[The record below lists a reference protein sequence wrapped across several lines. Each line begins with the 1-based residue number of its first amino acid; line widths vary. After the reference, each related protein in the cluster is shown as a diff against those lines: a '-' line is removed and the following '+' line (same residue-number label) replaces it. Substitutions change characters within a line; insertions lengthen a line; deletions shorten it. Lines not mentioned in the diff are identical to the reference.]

1 MIGIVIML
9 VLMVEVLWFPH
20 KEKWPKQSVKRT
32 PAEVVKV
39 FLDAIPALLTP
50 IIILGGI
57 YSGMLTAT
65 ESAAVAVVW
74 AAIAGAFIYRELNLP
89 DTIQIIKDSA
99 KSSAMILFIIAASTA
114 FSWVFTISG
123 ASKALV
129 DTVIGMNLN
138 ATMFC
143 LVVAVILLIFG
154 TFMEG
159 TAIAVLLVPVL
170 WPIAQSMGIN
180 VVHFGMIVCISNVVG
195 TMTPP
200 VAVNIYSAA
209 TVSKLKMG
217 EIAKAEIPFL
227 VGYVGVFFLCVF
239 SEWFCTFLT

>member
-1 MIGIVIML
+1 M
-9 VLMVEVLWFPH
+9 
-20 KEKWPKQSVKRT
+20 
-32 PAEVVKV
+32 
-39 FLDAIPALLTP
+39 
-50 IIILGGI
+50 
-57 YSGMLTAT
+57 
-65 ESAAVAVVW
+65 
-74 AAIAGAFIYRELNLP
+74 
-89 DTIQIIKDSA
+89 
-99 KSSAMILFIIAASTA
+99 
-114 FSWVFTISG
+114 
-123 ASKALV
+123 
-129 DTVIGMNLN
+129 
-138 ATMFC
+138 
-143 LVVAVILLIFG
+143 
-154 TFMEG
+154 
-159 TAIAVLLVPVL
+159 

>member
-1 MIGIVIML
+1 M
-9 VLMVEVLWFPH
+9 
-20 KEKWPKQSVKRT
+20 KRT

-89 DTIQIIKDSA
+89 DAIQIIKDSA

-138 ATMFC
+138 AAMFC
-143 LVVAVILLIFG
+143 LVVCMAV
-154 TFMEG
+154 MN
-159 TAIAVLLVPVL
+159 
-170 WPIAQSMGIN
+170 W
-180 VVHFGMIVCISNVVG
+180 
-195 TMTPP
+195 
-200 VAVNIYSAA
+200 
-209 TVSKLKMG
+209 
-217 EIAKAEIPFL
+217 
-227 VGYVGVFFLCVF
+227 
-239 SEWFCTFLT
+239 

>member
-1 MIGIVIML
+1 
-9 VLMVEVLWFPH
+9 
-20 KEKWPKQSVKRT
+20 
-32 PAEVVKV
+32 
-39 FLDAIPALLTP
+39 
-50 IIILGGI
+50 
-57 YSGMLTAT
+57 MLTAT

-138 ATMFC
+138 AAMFC

-180 VVHFGMIVCISNVVG
+180 VVHFGIIVCVSNVVG

-209 TVSKLKMG
+209 TVSRLKMG